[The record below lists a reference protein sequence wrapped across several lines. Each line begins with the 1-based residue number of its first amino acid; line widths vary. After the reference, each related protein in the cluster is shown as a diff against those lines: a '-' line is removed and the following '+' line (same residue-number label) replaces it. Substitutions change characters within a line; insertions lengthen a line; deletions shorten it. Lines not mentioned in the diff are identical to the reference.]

1 MSWWSIDHH
10 LGIRHSQI
18 NSSLTNY
25 ADLRRY
31 NTIVIPSGYNQISE
45 YQKEALLDWI
55 NQGGTLIA
63 HNQSTRLIANA
74 DMTNTQL
81 LPNALENSN
90 QYNFDLMREILALDI
105 NIDREKI
112 HNNKV
117 DTNINYPWETSEEE
131 NSEEMLM
138 RRDKWQSILNV
149 RMSGLVWPEAA
160 QRIANSAYLTREKIG
175 KGQVI
180 LFSGEP
186 NFRGAARGTN
196 RLWLNALVYGAGL
209 GTDARINP

>member
-1 MSWWSIDHH
+1 M
-10 LGIRHSQI
+10 
-18 NSSLTNY
+18 
-25 ADLRRY
+25 
-31 NTIVIPSGYNQISE
+31 
-45 YQKEALLDWI
+45 LDWI

-138 RRDKWQSILNV
+138 SRDKWQSIF
-149 RMSGLVWPEAA
+149 MPSGAMVAGRVD
-160 QRIANSAYLTREKIG
+160 QKH
-175 KGQVI
+175 
-180 LFSGEP
+180 
-186 NFRGAARGTN
+186 
-196 RLWLNALVYGAGL
+196 WLSF
-209 GTDARINP
+209 GTDEMLSLIHI